1 MSTKRIVVIGG
12 GTGTFTVL
20 SGLKKY
26 PVDLTA
32 IVSMADDGGSTGI
45 LRDELGV
52 LPPGD
57 IRQCLVALSTSS
69 KTLREL
75 MNYRFSEGTLKGHSF
90 GNIFLSAMEK
100 MTGSFDDAVT
110 KISTI
115 LRIQGKVIPATL
127 DKVKLVARLKNN
139 QLIQG
144 QSAIHK
150 ENLNQLEK
158 IYLEPE
164 GIINP
169 KAIQTLKEA
178 DAIIVGPG
186 DFYSSLIPNFLI
198 LGLPEAIVLSP
209 AKKIYVCNLMTKDG
223 HTDNFNP
230 QDFSKQI
237 EQYLHGQF
245 NYVIYNN
252 SQPPADLLNRYAQE
266 GQLVKQGQNPLPE
279 NYIGADLINTKIP
292 QQAQGDVF
300 LKRNLIRHNSDRL
313 AALIMKIIL

>member
-32 IVSMADDGGSTGI
+32 VVSMADDGGSTGI

-169 KAIQTLKEA
+169 KAIQALKEA

-223 HTDNFNP
+223 HTDNFSP
-230 QDFSKQI
+230 QNFSKQI

-245 NYVIYNN
+245 DYIIYNN